1 MVYPSANR
9 RARHETR
16 VCGMLNRGAVDVM
29 DDIEAYFERR
39 ANLERRRQSLKL
51 VTLSLAQYDKGIRIR
66 IRLTPKTFS
75 SAPKAGTRGI
85 WCK

>member
-39 ANLERRRQSLKL
+39 RQSLKL
-51 VTLSLAQYDKGIRIR
+51 VTLRLAQYDKGIRIR

-85 WCK
+85 